1 MLIGE
6 IVQQTGVSRDTIR
19 YYERLGLLQAEGR
32 PSPFNNY
39 KAYPATTVARL
50 GLIQQAKSLG
60 FTLAEIADVL
70 YLWENAQLSNA
81 AIQARITDKVAAID
95 EKIRLLAAMR
105 ASLLRDLDAT
115 QTGQCA

>member
-6 IVQQTGVSRDTIR
+6 IVRQTGISRDTIR

-39 KAYPATTVARL
+39 KAYPAAVLTRL
-50 GLIQQAKSLG
+50 GLIQQAKRLG

-70 YLWENAQLSNA
+70 YLWENAQLSDA
-81 AIQARITDKVAAID
+81 DIQARITAKVAAID
-95 EKIRLLAAMR
+95 EKIRLLDDMR
-105 ASLLRDLDAT
+105 TSLLRNLTAA
-115 QTGQCA
+115 QAGRCA

>member
-19 YYERLGLLQAEGR
+19 YYEKLGLLQAEGR
-32 PSPFNNY
+32 PSKFNNY

-50 GLIQQAKSLG
+50 GLIQQAKGLG

-70 YLWENAQLSNA
+70 YLWENAQLSGA
-81 AIQARITDKVAAID
+81 EIQARITAKVAAIN
-95 EKIRLLAAMR
+95 EKIRLLEAMR
-105 ASLLRDLDAT
+105 GSLLRNLDDT
-115 QTGQCA
+115 QSGRCA

>member
-6 IVQQTGVSRDTIR
+6 IVRQTGVSRDTIR

-32 PSPFNNY
+32 PSEFNNY
-39 KAYPATTVARL
+39 KAYPAATITRL

-70 YLWENAQLSNA
+70 YLWENAQLSSA
-81 AIQARITDKVAAID
+81 AIQVRITDKVAAIN
-95 EKIRLLAAMR
+95 EKIRLLDVMR
-105 ASLLRDLDAT
+105 TGLLRNLAAP
-115 QTGQCA
+115 QPCPCG